1 MRVVAYVLVV
11 LCAAG
16 CGGDA
21 YPAPPSDC
29 TVALWDPDDGE
40 FTRWPEP
47 DILVADSTTGT
58 GFRIEVDRDRYA
70 PTLDAAGAFESVFV
84 RDLEDLDGFGVNAQ
98 AFVRF
103 SAPFDVA
110 LLPRGDSPSA
120 ADGVGLL
127 VLEPG
132 PPRMHPFLLTTTD
145 EGATLLLA
153 PMVPLPEQARV
164 ALYATRALAPAAGG
178 CVWPSRGYHRSIHGS
193 DADVRD
199 AVTALEALGIVDDA
213 DDLVALTVFPTQT
226 ITDDSAAIAAHIAEQ
241 SYALAGPITC
251 TPNEAE
257 QWREC
262 TGAFV
267 ASPGDAVV
275 PSRTYTVPFVVWLPT
290 HDGSLT
296 PPYETLV
303 FGHGL
308 GGTRFQ
314 ARQLAR
320 FAAPLGIATVAID
333 AVQHG
338 EHPTVPEGASTDT
351 LATVLRFFGVDL
363 VGDDLLDALLLRD
376 HWRQSTYDKL
386 QLAHLLEDGLDVDT
400 SVPGVDI
407 DADRLA
413 YLGVSLGGIMGPELA
428 ALTDRFG
435 AVLLVVPGG
444 RVSSIVSES
453 EQFGP
458 LIPLLGGGRPAGDV
472 FRFFPVLQT
481 ILDRGD
487 AASYGPHVLAD
498 RLTGSSVPPS
508 VLVGVVLDDDTVP
521 NVSNYTL
528 VRALGTPVVPPVRRP
543 YEGMVVAD
551 SAPFSGNLAGG
562 VATAGVLQFDWVGDG
577 EGGAR
582 VATHSN
588 VGASDVGAEAWL
600 QFLVSHWD
608 DGLAVIVDPYETLG
622 FPRPD

>member
-1 MRVVAYVLVV
+1 
-11 LCAAG
+11 
-16 CGGDA
+16 
-21 YPAPPSDC
+21 
-29 TVALWDPDDGE
+29 
-40 FTRWPEP
+40 
-47 DILVADSTTGT
+47 
-58 GFRIEVDRDRYA
+58 
-70 PTLDAAGAFESVFV
+70 
-84 RDLEDLDGFGVNAQ
+84 
-98 AFVRF
+98 
-103 SAPFDVA
+103 
-110 LLPRGDSPSA
+110 
-120 ADGVGLL
+120 
-127 VLEPG
+127 
-132 PPRMHPFLLTTTD
+132 
-145 EGATLLLA
+145 
-153 PMVPLPEQARV
+153 
-164 ALYATRALAPAAGG
+164 
-178 CVWPSRGYHRSIHGS
+178 
-193 DADVRD
+193 
-199 AVTALEALGIVDDA
+199 
-213 DDLVALTVFPTQT
+213 VALTVFPTQT
-226 ITDDSAAIAAHIAEQ
+226 ITDDSVAIAAHIAEQ

-251 TPNEAE
+251 TPSEAE
-257 QWREC
+257 EWREC

-267 ASPGDAVV
+267 ASDYRGVDGVVRRAPGDGVV
-275 PSRTYTVPFVVWLPT
+275 PSRTYSVPFVVWLPT
-290 HDGSLT
+290 HDGSLA
-296 PPYETLV
+296 PPYETIV

-320 FAAPLGIATVAID
+320 FAAPRGIATVAID

-363 VGDDLLDALLLRD
+363 AGDDLLDALLLRD

-386 QLAHLLEDGLDVDT
+386 QLARLLEDGLDVDT

-407 DADRLA
+407 DAERLA

-458 LIPLLGGGRPAGDV
+458 LIPLLGAGRPAGDV

-543 YEGMVVAD
+543 FEGMVVAD

-562 VATAGVLQFDWVGDG
+562 AATAGALQLDWVGDG

-582 VATHSN
+582 IATHSN